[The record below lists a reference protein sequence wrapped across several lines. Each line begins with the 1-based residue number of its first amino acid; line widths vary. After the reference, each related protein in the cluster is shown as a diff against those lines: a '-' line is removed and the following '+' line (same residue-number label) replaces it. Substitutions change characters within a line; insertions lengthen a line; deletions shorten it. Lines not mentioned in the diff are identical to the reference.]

1 MKPAVSCTTWH
12 AADDV
17 GRRLF
22 AAEAG
27 EGFGVVD
34 GDRATTTATITTRGT
49 ITTFAATSAAAAAS
63 TTEVATIATFATI
76 TTITA
81 LTTTTASA
89 TTAATSTSTRVAGL
103 FLERVV
109 DIDEFLGVAATFA
122 LTSGLLFTLEVVL
135 VFGTNKS
142 LRTLPLLVLLSTLV
156 GGTSLLQTEA
166 FELLCSFLGK
176 VVGVGLGVIL
186 WLGLSLFGD
195 LTVVLDGDSV
205 AFRIECLAITV
216 GGCFLALLVGLSFA
230 GLLISPFAV
239 ASLFAPAMTNL
250 LLVIASRVVSRL

>member
-63 TTEVATIATFATI
+63 TTEVATIATIA
-76 TTITA
+76 TITA

-89 TTAATSTSTRVAGL
+89 TAAATSTSTRVAGL

-205 AFRIECLAITV
+205 ALRIECLAITI
-216 GGCFLALLVGLSFA
+216 GGGFLALLVGLSFA